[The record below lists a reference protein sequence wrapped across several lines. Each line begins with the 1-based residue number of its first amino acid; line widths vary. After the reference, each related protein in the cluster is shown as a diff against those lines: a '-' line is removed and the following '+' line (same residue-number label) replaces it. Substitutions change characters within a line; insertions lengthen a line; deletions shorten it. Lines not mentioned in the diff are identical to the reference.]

1 MVLFL
6 DISSFVNTI
15 DKEIENL
22 GKKTNE
28 EINELYN
35 KNIIINENKMVL
47 YNSFRKYYNNKI
59 FMENV
64 KSILDKHK
72 LSLYISLYK
81 NKIDYIKNFGYNKI
95 KIIGSGYYGTTY
107 SCHKK
112 NKKYAVKLQK
122 FNYEYGTL
130 EIFINSI
137 VSEYNK
143 LNKLNK
149 TECRFFVPKVYDI
162 IFIFNES
169 SSSLYGMII
178 MEFINGIT
186 LQKYIDQKG
195 KLSITDKNKLD
206 SNLNKLHKFGI
217 FHRDLHDE
225 NIMVVKK
232 GKTYNFIFIDFGS
245 SKTKKNLKNNSLR
258 IISNNIIKD
267 NYKLIYISINNFI
280 TNKMISLIFSVIKMI
295 DKEIILLEKK
305 TEKEKEI
312 DNLYKNEYTIF
323 LYNFLEEYY
332 TNKIFIKNVKSIL
345 DVYKQSLHLLSFV
358 SEMEYIK
365 KLGYNN
371 ITKLE
376 EHYVFNKE
384 FYICHKNNKKY
395 EIIFKKFNPH
405 NDIYTY
411 NDLYL
416 FLQKSID
423 EYSNLKKI
431 NGIDSNLSVK
441 VYNIYFII
449 NKLTNQL
456 YSVIVMKYVKGI
468 ALNKYIH
475 KNGKLSDDDKKKIK
489 KNIIKLHKFGLYNI
503 IIKEENILVVKKG
516 KTNDFIFTNL
526 GEYATITH
534 INNAKFGNRERLHS
548 HYNEN
553 NIDNNIDK
561 KLYISI
567 NNLINNHM
575 IDIIL

>member
-22 GKKTNE
+22 EKKTNE
-28 EINELYN
+28 TINELYK
-35 KNIIINENKMVL
+35 KNIIVDENKMVL

-59 FMENV
+59 FIDNII
-64 KSILDKHK
+64 SILDKHK
-72 LSLYISLYK
+72 LSLHISLYK
-81 NKIDYIKNFGYNKI
+81 NEIDYIKNFGYNKI

-107 SCHKK
+107 SCYK
-112 NKKYAVKLQK
+112 NSKKYAIKLQK
-122 FNYEYGTL
+122 YNYEYGTL
-130 EIFINSI
+130 ETFINSI

-149 TECRFFVPKVYDI
+149 TECHFFVPKVYDI

-169 SSSLYGMII
+169 ISSLYSIII

-186 LQKYIDQKG
+186 LKKYIDQKG

-217 FHRDLHDE
+217 FHRDLHNE

-245 SKTKKNLKNNSLR
+245 SKTKKNLKNNSLK
-258 IISNNIIKD
+258 IISNNIIKEK
-267 NYKLIYISINNFI
+267 YKLIYISINNFI
-280 TNKMISLIFSVIKMI
+280 TNKMISLIFSIIKII

-305 TEKEKEI
+305 TEKEI
-312 DNLYKNEYTIF
+312 DTLYKDEYTIF

-345 DVYKQSLHLLSFV
+345 DVYKQKLHVLVLPN
-358 SEMEYIK
+358 EMDYIK

-376 EHYVFNKE
+376 EGYVFNKE
-384 FYICHKNNKKY
+384 FYICHKNNKEY
-395 EIIFKKFNPH
+395 EFIFKKFNPD
-405 NDIYTY
+405 NNELTY
-411 NDLYL
+411 NDIYL

-423 EYSNLKKI
+423 EYNNLKKI
-431 NGIDSNLSVK
+431 NDIDSNLSVK

-468 ALNKYIH
+468 TLDKYIH
-475 KNGKLSDDDKKKIK
+475 KNGKLSDDDKKKIIN
-489 KNIIKLHKFGLYNI
+489 NITKLHKFGLYNI
-503 IIKEENILVVKKG
+503 IIKEKNILVVKNG
-516 KTNDFIFTNL
+516 KTHDFIFTNL
-526 GEYATITH
+526 GEYTTITH
-534 INNAKFGNRERLHS
+534 INNAKFGNKERLHS
-548 HYNEN
+548 HYKENSSN
-553 NIDNNIDK
+553 NINK

-567 NNLINNHM
+567 NNLINNQM

>member
-22 GKKTNE
+22 EKKTNE
-28 EINELYN
+28 TINELYK
-35 KNIIINENKMVL
+35 KNIIVDENKMVL

-59 FMENV
+59 FIDNII
-64 KSILDKHK
+64 SILDKHK
-72 LSLYISLYK
+72 LSLHISLYK
-81 NKIDYIKNFGYNKI
+81 NEIDYIKNFGYNKI

-107 SCHKK
+107 SCYK
-112 NKKYAVKLQK
+112 NSKKYAIKLQK
-122 FNYEYGTL
+122 YNYEYGTL
-130 EIFINSI
+130 ETFINSI

-149 TECRFFVPKVYDI
+149 TECHFFVPKVYDI

-169 SSSLYGMII
+169 SSSLYSIII

-186 LQKYIDQKG
+186 LKKYIDKKG

-217 FHRDLHDE
+217 FHRDLHNE

-245 SKTKKNLKNNSLR
+245 SKTKKNLKNNSLK
-258 IISNNIIKD
+258 IISNNIIKEK
-267 NYKLIYISINNFI
+267 YKLIYISINNVI
-280 TNKMISLIFSVIKMI
+280 TNKMISLIFSIIKII

-305 TEKEKEI
+305 TEKEI
-312 DNLYKNEYTIF
+312 DTLYKDEHTIF

-345 DVYKQSLHLLSFV
+345 DVYKQKLHVLVLPN
-358 SEMEYIK
+358 EMDYIK

-376 EHYVFNKE
+376 EGYVFNKE
-384 FYICHKNNKKY
+384 FYICHKNNKEY
-395 EIIFKKFNPH
+395 EFIFKKFNPD
-405 NDIYTY
+405 NNELTY
-411 NDLYL
+411 NDIYL

-423 EYSNLKKI
+423 EYNNLKKI
-431 NGIDSNLSVK
+431 NDIDSNLSVK

-468 ALNKYIH
+468 TLDKYIH
-475 KNGKLSDDDKKKIK
+475 KNGKLSDDDKKKIIN
-489 KNIIKLHKFGLYNI
+489 NITKLHKFGLYNI
-503 IIKEENILVVKKG
+503 IIKEKNILVVKNG
-516 KTNDFIFTNL
+516 KTHDFIFTNL
-526 GEYATITH
+526 GEYTTITH
-534 INNAKFGNRERLHS
+534 INNAKFGNKEKLHS
-548 HYNEN
+548 HYKENSSN
-553 NIDNNIDK
+553 NINK

-567 NNLINNHM
+567 NNLINNQM

>member
-22 GKKTNE
+22 EKKTNE
-28 EINELYN
+28 TINELYK
-35 KNIIINENKMVL
+35 KNIIVDENKML
-47 YNSFRKYYNNKI
+47 LHESFTKYYNNKI
-59 FMENV
+59 FVDNII
-64 KSILDKHK
+64 SILDKHK
-72 LSLYISLYK
+72 LSLHISLYK
-81 NKIDYIKNFGYNKI
+81 NKIDYIKNLGYNKI

-107 SCHKK
+107 SCYK
-112 NKKYAVKLQK
+112 NSKKYASKLQK
-122 FNYEYGTL
+122 YNYEYGTL
-130 EIFINSI
+130 ETFINSI
-137 VSEYNK
+137 ISEYNK

-149 TECRFFVPKVYDI
+149 TECSLFVPKVYDI

-169 SSSLYGMII
+169 SSIFYSMII
-178 MEFINGIT
+178 MEFIKGIT

-232 GKTYNFIFIDFGS
+232 GKNYNFIFIDFGS
-245 SKTKKNLKNNSLR
+245 SKTKKNLKNNSLK

-267 NYKLIYISINNFI
+267 KYKLIYISINNFI
-280 TNKMISLIFSVIKMI
+280 TNKMISLIFSIIKII
-295 DKEIILLEKK
+295 DKEIIILEKK
-305 TEKEKEI
+305 TEKEI
-312 DNLYKNEYTIF
+312 DTLYKDKYTIF
-323 LYNFLEEYY
+323 LYNFLEKYY

-345 DVYKQSLHLLSFV
+345 DVYKQKLQVFILTN
-358 SEMEYIK
+358 EMDYIK

-376 EHYVFNKE
+376 EGYVFNKE
-384 FYICHKNNKKY
+384 FYICHKNNKEY

-405 NDIYTY
+405 NDELTY

-423 EYSNLKKI
+423 EYFNLKKI
-431 NGIDSNLSVK
+431 NDIDSNLSVK

-468 ALNKYIH
+468 ALDKYIH
-475 KNGKLSDDDKKKIK
+475 KNGKLNDDDKKKIIN
-489 KNIIKLHKFGLYNI
+489 NITKLHKFGLYNI

-516 KTNDFIFTNL
+516 KTHDFIFTNL

-534 INNAKFGNRERLHS
+534 INNAKFGNKERLHS
-548 HYNEN
+548 HYKEN
-553 NIDNNIDK
+553 SCNIIDK

>member
-22 GKKTNE
+22 GKKTND
-28 EINELYN
+28 EINELYK

-47 YNSFRKYYNNKI
+47 YNSFRKYYDNKI
-59 FMENV
+59 FIENV

-81 NKIDYIKNFGYNKI
+81 NEFDYIKNFGYNKI

-107 SCHKK
+107 SCHKN
-112 NKKYAVKLQK
+112 NKKYVVKLQK
-122 FNYEYGTL
+122 FNYEYGTR

-143 LNKLNK
+143 LNKLNQ

-169 SSSLYGMII
+169 SSSLYSMII

-206 SNLNKLHKFGI
+206 RNLNQLHKFGI
-217 FHRDLHDE
+217 FHRDLHNE

-245 SKTKKNLKNNSLR
+245 SKTKKNLKNNSFK
-258 IISNNIIKD
+258 IITNNNIINN

-280 TNKMISLIFSVIKMI
+280 TNKMISLIFSIIKMI

-305 TEKEKEI
+305 TEKEI
-312 DNLYKNEYTIF
+312 DILYKDEYTTF

-345 DVYKQSLHLLSFV
+345 DVYKQKLHLLV
-358 SEMEYIK
+358 LTNETDYIK

-376 EHYVFNKE
+376 ERYVFNKE
-384 FYICHKNNKKY
+384 FYICNKNKKKY
-395 EIIFKKFNPH
+395 EIIFKKFNPD
-405 NDIYTY
+405 NNEFTY
-411 NDLYL
+411 NDIYL

-423 EYSNLKKI
+423 EYNNLKKI
-431 NGIDSNLSVK
+431 NDIDSNLSVK

-449 NKLTNQL
+449 NKLTNKL
-456 YSVIVMKYVKGI
+456 YSVIVMKYIKGI
-468 ALNKYIH
+468 TLDKYIN
-475 KNGKLSDDDKKKIK
+475 KNGKLSDDDRKKIEN
-489 KNIIKLHKFGLYNI
+489 NITKLHKFGLYNI
-503 IIKEENILVVKKG
+503 IIKKENILVVKNG
-516 KTNDFIFTNL
+516 KTHSFIFTNL
-526 GEYATITH
+526 GEYTTITH
-534 INNAKFGNRERLHS
+534 INNAKYGNKERLHS
-548 HYNEN
+548 HYYEN
-553 NIDNNIDK
+553 SLNNIDK

-567 NNLINNHM
+567 SNLINNHM
-575 IDIIL
+575 IEIIL